1 MCICVSE
8 FAFFCIYIFS
18 FEYNLL
24 NFLLICNV
32 HACISF
38 PYSIYSLSRVYS
50 KLPEWN
56 FYGLCNLSMSLTRV
70 NNKCMSQ
77 EKRQVERETVFVYLT
92 MHKHANY
99 SYKTMWSTIYYESQ
113 KRLKHVE
120 ILFLI
125 FWQINKNLLNQ
136 LRVFFIFFIT
146 YTRVGFVKFS
156 RSIKSLVM

>member
-18 FEYNLL
+18 FEYNLF

-32 HACISF
+32 HVYLSHIPFIVCHKFIQNCLNETFMDYATCQWV
-38 PYSIYSLSRVYS
+38 SRVS
-50 KLPEWN
+50 TIDVCHKRRDRSRGKL
-56 FYGLCNLSMSLTRV
+56 F
-70 NNKCMSQ
+70 
-77 EKRQVERETVFVYLT
+77 FVYLT

-120 ILFLI
+120 ILFLFFDRWI
-125 FWQINKNLLNQ
+125 KIYQISC
-136 LRVFFIFFIT
+136 VFLIFFIT

-156 RSIKSLVM
+156 RSINSLVM

>member
-32 HACISF
+32 HV
-38 PYSIYSLSRVYS
+38 YLSHIPFIVCHEFIQNC
-50 KLPEWN
+50 LNET
-56 FYGLCNLSMSLTRV
+56 YGLCNLSMSLTRV

-113 KRLKHVE
+113 KRLNMLKSY
-120 ILFLI
+120 
-125 FWQINKNLLNQ
+125 FW
-136 LRVFFIFFIT
+136 FFD
-146 YTRVGFVKFS
+146 RW
-156 RSIKSLVM
+156 IKIY